1 MLLGY
6 PILCSPFYCTGHPT
20 STLVLG
26 PTQHAELLKLGR
38 CIRRYHRNIPFDVFY
53 QLPMLFVL
61 LIASAYKAYALPTP
75 LGPEAFS
82 YTPFTLL
89 YSRSTGPCDCGP
101 QDRSL
106 VDIVRSC
113 VLTIFACVYTALHP
127 NIPDPEAKLWQKI
140 CARLKMSFYML
151 IAPEAVIWWA
161 MRQWYGAR
169 QIAREVNEFKP
180 ELKWKTTHGHF
191 VQMGGLE
198 SIHADGRLE
207 VIDPFLVDHYLM
219 DGRID
224 PSELRFP
231 KKQVQDRSKG
241 DFLSKG
247 LVALQTSWFVIE
259 CIARFQQHLP
269 ITELE
274 VVTLAFAV
282 LNIITYGF
290 WWDKPLNVNCQVQ
303 IHIKPEASPNR
314 PETNGNREGDGNEVE
329 GGGRQVREA
338 NNIRREEDAEDVME
352 GGDNQE
358 GSQVLM
364 TPMGQ
369 GCGSGDETTMT
380 NGRKQKKSPGIG
392 KRLLHLPRWVY
403 DRLIVRPFT
412 ALVLP
417 IQDMFKCEDIKKGA
431 RHVPMFYGCGIRV
444 EDLLR
449 IRLMSCLIGMI
460 FAGIHFIAW
469 NSNFPTHVEL
479 LLWRSSSLVVLVIPF
494 LVGLLGIIL
503 GDWDFNPKGNRGFG
517 KWGAVATAILKP
529 IQWVLYIL
537 GPILYILARVS
548 LIVQAFIS
556 LRDLQPKVFQN
567 VSWTSYIPHL

>member
-1 MLLGY
+1 ML
-6 PILCSPFYCTGHPT
+6 I
-20 STLVLG
+20 
-26 PTQHAELLKLGR
+26 
-38 CIRRYHRNIPFDVFY
+38 
-53 QLPMLFVL
+53 VL

-127 NIPDPEAKLWQKI
+127 NIPDPDASDLQKI
-140 CARLKMSFYML
+140 CRRLKMSFYML

-169 QIAREVNEFKP
+169 DIARLVNE
-180 ELKWKTTHGHF
+180 LNWTTTHGHF

-198 SIHADGRLE
+198 AIHPDGRRE
-207 VIDPFLVDHYLM
+207 VLDPQDLCSDWYRGADYLRE
-219 DGRID
+219 GRID
-224 PSELRFP
+224 TKELQFP

-247 LVALQTSWFVIE
+247 LVALQTSWFVLE
-259 CIARFQQHLP
+259 CIARLQQHLP

-282 LNIITYGF
+282 LNITTYGF

-303 IHIKPEASPNR
+303 IHIKPEVSPEK
-314 PETNGNREGDGNEVE
+314 PETNESRDEGGNEVE
-329 GGGRQVREA
+329 GEGHQVREA
-338 NNIRREEDAEDVME
+338 SNIGSEEDGNGGIE

-358 GSQVLM
+358 GSQLLM
-364 TPMGQ
+364 APMGP
-369 GCGSGDETTMT
+369 GRSSGDVARTKDGE
-380 NGRKQKKSPGIG
+380 KQKKSSSIG
-392 KRLLHLPRWVY
+392 KCLLRL
-403 DRLIVRPFT
+403 LIVRPFT

-417 IQDMFKCEDIKKGA
+417 IQDMFKCETVEKGA
-431 RHVPMFYGCGIRV
+431 RHVPMFYGYDMEV

-469 NSNFPTHVEL
+469 NSHFPTHVEL
-479 LLWRSSSLVVLVIPF
+479 LLWRFSSLVVLIVPF
-494 LVGLLGIIL
+494 LVGLLGILL
-503 GDWDFNPKGNRGFG
+503 GDWQFDPSNGNAFDMYN
-517 KWGAVATAILKP
+517 VPIAIILS
-529 IQWVLYIL
+529 ILQLGLYVL

-548 LIVQAFIS
+548 LIVQALIS
-556 LRDLQPKVFQN
+556 LRDLQPPVFQN
-567 VSWTSYIPHL
+567 VDWTSYIPHL

>member
-1 MLLGY
+1 
-6 PILCSPFYCTGHPT
+6 
-20 STLVLG
+20 
-26 PTQHAELLKLGR
+26 
-38 CIRRYHRNIPFDVFY
+38 
-53 QLPMLFVL
+53 MLFVL
-61 LIASAYKAYALPTP
+61 LIVSAYKAYALPTP
-75 LGPEAFS
+75 LGPEVFS

-113 VLTIFACVYTALHP
+113 VLTIFACIYTALHP
-127 NIPDPEAKLWQKI
+127 NIPDPEAKMWKKI
-140 CARLKMSFYML
+140 GMRLKMSFYML

-169 QIAREVNEFKP
+169 EIAREVNKAKP
-180 ELKWKTTHGHF
+180 ELKWTTTHGHF

-198 SIHADGRLE
+198 GIYSDGHRE
-207 VIDPFLVDHYLM
+207 VTSPLTFIGWSLVTGKWFLNK
-219 DGRID
+219 RID
-224 PSELRFP
+224 PKELQFP
-231 KKQVQDRSKG
+231 KTQIQDRSKG

-247 LVALQTSWFVIE
+247 LVALQTSWFVLE

-303 IHIKPEASPNR
+303 IHIKPEVSRDA
-314 PETNGNREGDGNEVE
+314 PETNGSRDGGGNEVE
-329 GGGRQVREA
+329 GEGGQVREA
-338 NNIRREEDAEDVME
+338 SNIGREEDGDGVIE
-352 GGDNQE
+352 GVDSQE
-358 GSQVLM
+358 GM
-364 TPMGQ
+364 T
-369 GCGSGDETTMT
+369 TK
-380 NGRKQKKSPGIG
+380 NGRNQKKSSTRP
-392 KRLLHLPRWVY
+392 L

-417 IQDMFKCEDIKKGA
+417 IQDMFKCEKIEKGA
-431 RHVPMFYGCGIRV
+431 RHVPMFYGLV
-444 EDLLR
+444 ADADALLR
-449 IRLMSCLIGMI
+449 IRLMSCVIGMI

-469 NSNFPTHVEL
+469 NSHFPTHVEL

-494 LVGLLGIIL
+494 LLGLLGILL
-503 GDWDFNPKGNRGFG
+503 GDWEFDPRSGNGFD
-517 KWGAVATAILKP
+517 KYYVPIAIILF
-529 IQWVLYIL
+529 ILRLALYVL

-548 LIVQAFIS
+548 LIVQALVS
-556 LRDLQPKVFQN
+556 LRDLQPPVFQN
-567 VSWTSYIPHL
+567 VEWTSYIPHL

>member
-1 MLLGY
+1 
-6 PILCSPFYCTGHPT
+6 
-20 STLVLG
+20 
-26 PTQHAELLKLGR
+26 
-38 CIRRYHRNIPFDVFY
+38 
-53 QLPMLFVL
+53 MLFVL

-127 NIPDPEAKLWQKI
+127 NIPDPEAKMWQKI

-169 QIAREVNEFKP
+169 MIAYWVNCAKP
-180 ELKWKTTHGHF
+180 ELKWTTTHGHF

-198 SIHADGRLE
+198 AIHPGGRRE
-207 VIDPFLVDHYLM
+207 VIDPLDLSPYRRNGYLAQ
-219 DGRID
+219 GRLD
-224 PSELRFP
+224 LNELRFP
-231 KKQVQDRSKG
+231 KNQVQDRSKG

-247 LVALQTSWFVIE
+247 LVALQTSWFVLE

-274 VVTLAFAV
+274 VITLAFAV

-303 IHIKPEASPNR
+303 IHIKPEVSR
-314 PETNGNREGDGNEVE
+314 DEPEANESQDRGGNEVE
-329 GGGRQVREA
+329 EEGRQAREA
-338 NNIRREEDAEDVME
+338 SNIGREEDDNDATE

-358 GSQVLM
+358 GNQLLM
-364 TPMGQ
+364 TPMGP
-369 GCGSGDETTMT
+369 GRGSGGETTTT
-380 NGRKQKKSPGIG
+380 NGEKQKKSPSFG
-392 KRLLHLPRWVY
+392 KRVLRLPRWTY
-403 DRLIVRPFT
+403 DRFIVRPFT

-417 IQDMFKCEDIKKGA
+417 IQYMFKCFDIEKGA
-431 RHVPMFYGCGIRV
+431 RHVPMFYGTHGLV
-444 EDLLR
+444 SDLLR

-460 FAGIHFIAW
+460 FAAIHFIAW
-469 NSNFPTHVEL
+469 NSHFPTHVEL

-494 LVGLLGIIL
+494 LVGLFGIIL
-503 GDWDFNPKGNRGFG
+503 GDYQFDPGDKKREWY
-517 KWGAVATAILKP
+517 GAPA
-529 IQWVLYIL
+529 
-537 GPILYILARVS
+537 GPGLLTARVLPNLES
-548 LIVQAFIS
+548 T
-556 LRDLQPKVFQN
+556 QPFRG
-567 VSWTSYIPHL
+567 

>member
-1 MLLGY
+1 
-6 PILCSPFYCTGHPT
+6 
-20 STLVLG
+20 
-26 PTQHAELLKLGR
+26 
-38 CIRRYHRNIPFDVFY
+38 
-53 QLPMLFVL
+53 MLFVL

-75 LGPEAFS
+75 LGPEVFS

-169 QIAREVNEFKP
+169 KIAYWVNK
-180 ELKWKTTHGHF
+180 LKWTTTHGHF

-198 SIHADGRLE
+198 AIHPDGRRE
-207 VIDPFLVDHYLM
+207 VIRPFVLWYSYLSN
-219 DGRID
+219 GRID
-224 PSELRFP
+224 PDELQFP

-247 LVALQTSWFVIE
+247 LVALQTSWFVLE

-290 WWDKPLNVNCQVQ
+290 WWDKPLNVSCQVP
-303 IHIKPEASPNR
+303 IHIKPEVSPDE
-314 PETNGNREGDGNEVE
+314 PEANESGDGGGNEVE
-329 GGGRQVREA
+329 GEGRQVREA
-338 NNIRREEDAEDVME
+338 SNVGREGDGNDVIA

-358 GSQVLM
+358 GSQLLM
-364 TPMGQ
+364 TPMGP
-369 GCGSGDETTMT
+369 GRGSGGETMT
-380 NGRKQKKSPGIG
+380 KDGEKQKKSPSIG
-392 KRLLHLPRWVY
+392 KWLLHLLRWVY

-417 IQDMFKCEDIKKGA
+417 IQDMFKCETIKNGA
-431 RHVPMFYGCGIRV
+431 RHVPMFYGYMLY
-444 EDLLR
+444 EDDLLR

-469 NSNFPTHVEL
+469 NSHFPTHIEL
-479 LLWRSSSLVVLVIPF
+479 LLWRSSSFVVLIIPF
-494 LVGLLGIIL
+494 LVGLFGIIL
-503 GDWDFNPKGNRGFG
+503 P
-517 KWGAVATAILKP
+517 ILKP
-529 IQWVLYIL
+529 IRWVLYVL
-537 GPILYILARVS
+537 GPILYVLARVS
-548 LIVQAFIS
+548 LIIQAFIS
-556 LRDLQPKVFQN
+556 LRDLQPNVLQN
-567 VSWTSYIPHL
+567 VAWTSYIPHL

>member
-1 MLLGY
+1 
-6 PILCSPFYCTGHPT
+6 
-20 STLVLG
+20 
-26 PTQHAELLKLGR
+26 
-38 CIRRYHRNIPFDVFY
+38 
-53 QLPMLFVL
+53 MLFVL
-61 LIASAYKAYALPTP
+61 LLASAYKAYAAPTP
-75 LGPEAFS
+75 LGPEVFS

-113 VLTIFACVYTALHP
+113 VLTIFACIYTALHP

-169 QIAREVNEFKP
+169 KIAY
-180 ELKWKTTHGHF
+180 WWTTTHGHF

-198 SIHADGRLE
+198 AIHPDGRRE
-207 VIDPFLVDHYLM
+207 VVDPDYLWRDWM
-219 DGRID
+219 DEYLLNGRIN

-247 LVALQTSWFVIE
+247 LVALQTSWFVLE

-290 WWDKPLNVNCQVQ
+290 WWDKPLDVNCQVPV
-303 IHIKPEASPNR
+303 HIKPEER
-314 PETNGNREGDGNEVE
+314 
-329 GGGRQVREA
+329 
-338 NNIRREEDAEDVME
+338 NIRREEDSNDVTA
-352 GGDNQE
+352 GGDNKE
-358 GSQVLM
+358 GNQLPM
-364 TPMGQ
+364 TPIGQ
-369 GCGSGDETTMT
+369 DQGNEDVTAPTRMRG
-380 NGRKQKKSPGIG
+380 GRLGKSSSIG
-392 KRLLHLPRWVY
+392 KRLLHVP
-403 DRLIVRPFT
+403 RLIMRPFM

-417 IQDMFKCEDIKKGA
+417 IQDMFQCEQIEKGA
-431 RHVPMFYGCGIRV
+431 RHVPMFYGYDIEV
-444 EDLLR
+444 KYLLR

-469 NSNFPTHVEL
+469 NSHFPTHVEL
-479 LLWRSSSLVVLVIPF
+479 VLWRSSSLIVLVIPF
-494 LVGLLGIIL
+494 LVGLFGIFL
-503 GDWDFNPKGNRGFG
+503 VFK
-517 KWGAVATAILKP
+517 AIR
-529 IQWVLYIL
+529 WALYVL
-537 GPILYILARVS
+537 GPILYILARIS
-548 LIVQAFIS
+548 LIIQAFIS
-556 LRDLQPKVFQN
+556 LRDLQPTVFQN
-567 VSWTSYIPHL
+567 VAWTSYIPHL

>member
-1 MLLGY
+1 
-6 PILCSPFYCTGHPT
+6 
-20 STLVLG
+20 
-26 PTQHAELLKLGR
+26 
-38 CIRRYHRNIPFDVFY
+38 
-53 QLPMLFVL
+53 MLFFL

-75 LGPEAFS
+75 LGPEVFS

-89 YSRSTGPCDCGP
+89 YSRSTGPCDCGL

-106 VDIVRSC
+106 VDIIRSC

-127 NIPDPEAKLWQKI
+127 NIPDPEAKTWQKI
-140 CARLKMSFYML
+140 CGRLKMSFYML

-169 QIAREVNEFKP
+169 RIARS
-180 ELKWKTTHGHF
+180 LKWTTTHGHF

-198 SIHADGRLE
+198 GIYPDGRQE
-207 VIDPFLVDHYLM
+207 AIDPFHVHYYLQV
-219 DGRID
+219 GRINAD
-224 PSELRFP
+224 ELRFP

-241 DFLSKG
+241 DLLSKG
-247 LVALQTSWFVIE
+247 FVALQTSWFVLD

-282 LNIITYGF
+282 LNLITYAF

-303 IHIKPEASPNR
+303 IHIKDKVSRGGRVPNRSRDGGGNQVEGEGRQGREASNI
-314 PETNGNREGDGNEVE
+314 GREGYGS
-329 GGGRQVREA
+329 
-338 NNIRREEDAEDVME
+338 DVME

-358 GSQVLM
+358 SNHLLM

-369 GCGSGDETTMT
+369 DQSNGDATMT
-380 NGRKQKKSPGIG
+380 ENGRNQEKSSTIG
-392 KRLLHLPRWVY
+392 KQLMW
-403 DRLIVRPFT
+403 PFT

-417 IQDMFKCEDIKKGA
+417 IQDMFKCHYVKKGA
-431 RHVPMFYGCGIRV
+431 RHVPMFYANSY
-444 EDLLR
+444 LLENLLQ

-460 FAGIHFIAW
+460 FAGIHFTAW
-469 NSNFPTHVEL
+469 NSHFPTHVEL

-494 LVGLLGIIL
+494 LVGLLGIIF
-503 GDWDFNPKGNRGFG
+503 GDWQFQPDNGLDWRYPLS
-517 KWGAVATAILKP
+517 AVLLSIRRT
-529 IQWVLYIL
+529 VYFL

-548 LIVQAFIS
+548 LIVQALIS
-556 LRDLQPKVFQN
+556 LRDLQPDVFQN
-567 VSWTSYIPHL
+567 VAWTSYIPHL